1 MTRRIVIGTSALAL
15 LAGISIA
22 AAQGMNE
29 SNQGQQR
36 QRGQGDISL
45 TDQQKQTIWQ
55 TLSRARSEKT
65 PSDFKATVGSDVP
78 RTVRLHVFT
87 RALTNK
93 VPATR
98 GKEYAKLQNQV
109 VVVDPKTRKIIG
121 TVSGS

>member
-1 MTRRIVIGTSALAL
+1 MTRRTVIGTSALAL
-15 LAGISIA
+15 LAGVSIA
-22 AAQGMNE
+22 AAQGMNGA
-29 SNQGQQR
+29 NQAQQGQSA
-36 QRGQGDISL
+36 QGDINL

-55 TLSRARSEKT
+55 TLSRARSEKA
-65 PSDFKATVGSDVP
+65 PSSFKATVGSDVP

-98 GKEYAKLQNQV
+98 GYEYAKLQNQV
-109 VVVDPKTRKIIG
+109 VVVDPKTRRIIG

>member
-1 MTRRIVIGTSALAL
+1 MTRGIVLGTSALAL

-29 SNQGQQR
+29 PNQGQQR
-36 QRGQGDISL
+36 QSNQADINL

-55 TLSRARSEKT
+55 TLSRARSEKA
-65 PSDFKATVGSDVP
+65 PSDFKAAVGSDVP

-98 GKEYAKLQNQV
+98 GYEYAKLQNEV
-109 VVVDPKTRKIIG
+109 VVVDPKTRKVID